1 MLVMITYCLR
11 VLPLFRELQEAHTK
25 VIQPWYEDYTGVG
38 RNFSFILAHL
48 DKIMVWGPPRGHF
61 TYPTK
66 SILVVPDPNIVRE
79 ERFFRGQVLT
89 IVTGSQYMGSN
100 IGYAA
105 PQSQ

>member
-1 MLVMITYCLR
+1 MIAYILG
-11 VLPLFRELQEAHTK
+11 VIPLIWEIREAHPK
-25 VIQPWYEDYTGVG
+25 VSQPWYIDDARAGGT
-38 RNFSFILAHL
+38 FPHILYHL

-79 ERFFRGQVLT
+79 ERFFRGQGLT

-100 IGYAA
+100 IGYTA